1 MDYFSCSFRFFF
13 ASFWDC
19 YLVIARYYAG
29 NNPKNTSKNNSKSV
43 YEKIPNSYLIKYKKD
58 CI

>member
-29 NNPKNTSKNNSKSV
+29 NNPKNPSKNYSKSV
-43 YEKIPNSYLIKYKKD
+43 YEKIPNSY
-58 CI
+58 